1 MFTFW
6 FRLQSEF
13 IIRKLMLMGLIN
25 TEDVGLCEAEFGVM
39 DADGSGEI
47 TMSDLEGYLLEKEKT
62 RLSL

>member
-1 MFTFW
+1 
-6 FRLQSEF
+6 
-13 IIRKLMLMGLIN
+13 MGLIN